1 MIKTDFRYRQNY
13 DKSGNVCRTRWYDEK
28 GRRNTRILRYVRIGV
43 YTIARN
49 LRSKAYMHGWL
60 HERSKKSFGWT
71 KIHVRYFVS
80 CPVEGTLTYWKSE
93 QSWASG
99 DAPWK
104 VISMHDIRVFRSK
117 RTVSSNHA
125 SSMSSGGNS
134 SAHGSLGGL
143 RSLRTATKNEDR
155 FGLRL
160 ITKSDKTTLI
170 EISAESSSDRENWF
184 HAIRQAVRAADK
196 RTKAQKRE
204 RYPEIKYSTDRDV
217 SIQAT
222 YVHDNSN
229 HPAESYATSALFEC
243 AEEDWAMVV
252 NHCHRVGNQ
261 KMYSGRVTSL
271 TLRWGR
277 ELYHTEYNYNHPR
290 M

>member
-1 MIKTDFRYRQNY
+1 M
-13 DKSGNVCRTRWYDEK
+13 CRTRWYDEK
-28 GRRNTRILRYVRIGV
+28 GRTKHEDLTLRKDRRLYH
-43 YTIARN
+43 
-49 LRSKAYMHGWL
+49 RSPKSTFEKAYMHGWL

-155 FGLRL
+155 FGL
-160 ITKSDKTTLI
+160 
-170 EISAESSSDRENWF
+170 ASSQN
-184 HAIRQAVRAADK
+184 
-196 RTKAQKRE
+196 RTKRHCSRSPQRVPVIV
-204 RYPEIKYSTDRDV
+204 RIGFTQFVR
-217 SIQAT
+217 
-222 YVHDNSN
+222 
-229 HPAESYATSALFEC
+229 LFERQIN
-243 AEEDWAMVV
+243 EQ
-252 NHCHRVGNQ
+252 RQ
-261 KMYSGRVTSL
+261 KKWSVIPRSSIRPIEMSRFK
-271 TLRWGR
+271 LRTYTTIR
-277 ELYHTEYNYNHPR
+277 IILQKATQHLHF
-290 M
+290 

>member
-1 MIKTDFRYRQNY
+1 MVRR
-13 DKSGNVCRTRWYDEK
+13 K
-28 GRRNTRILRYVRIGV
+28 GRTKHEDLTLRKDRRLYH
-43 YTIARN
+43 
-49 LRSKAYMHGWL
+49 RSPKSTFEKAYMHGWL

-104 VISMHDIRVFRSK
+104 VISMHNIRVFRSK

-125 SSMSSGGNS
+125 SSISSGGNS

-160 ITKSDKTTLI
+160 ITKSDKTTLL
-170 EISAESSSDRENWF
+170 EISAESSSDREL
-184 HAIRQAVRAADK
+184 
-196 RTKAQKRE
+196 
-204 RYPEIKYSTDRDV
+204 V
-217 SIQAT
+217 SR
-222 YVHDNSN
+222 NS
-229 HPAESYATSALFEC
+229 SS
-243 AEEDWAMVV
+243 
-252 NHCHRVGNQ
+252 RS
-261 KMYSGRVTSL
+261 SGRQTSKGKKKWSVIPKSSIRPIEMSRFK
-271 TLRWGR
+271 LRTYTTIRIILQRATQHLPCLNVLRRIGLWS
-277 ELYHTEYNYNHPR
+277 
-290 M
+290 